1 MRLSICE
8 NYTAEQSKWV
18 ETERV
23 KFAAAGLTKEE
34 RKLFREFALEPS
46 QTVDD
51 MLRVLERHKS
61 FHDVSKS
68 SMPQQARFALVKAQE
83 KELEAIFP
91 LKGDREFLLQRLKE
105 PAGKLPAAA
114 VSESSAAVTA
124 PAPVAAHVPHTLTIP
139 PSSPATPAAAPSVEA
154 VVRVWMRDEDAPNC
168 CICRA
173 SFSFFRRRHHCRI
186 CLRVICSDCCKK
198 ERLAPDSRGAVVVS
212 AEPVLCCSQCI
223 QVRK

>member
-1 MRLSICE
+1 VLFPDLGIDGLAS
-8 NYTAEQSKWV
+8 AEQSKWV

-34 RKLFREFALEPS
+34 RKVFREFALEPS

-68 SMPQQARFALVKAQE
+68 SMPQQARFALVKAHE

-105 PAGKLPAAA
+105 PAGKLSAAA
-114 VSESSAAVTA
+114 VSESSAAVSA
-124 PAPVAAHVPHTLTIP
+124 PAPVAAPAPHTLAIP

-154 VVRVWMRDEDAPNC
+154 VVRGIGPAYEVYVQRFQDNGLHSLEDLGDIGVEALCDELIQMGITAIRLHANKM
-168 CICRA
+168 A
-173 SFSFFRRRHHCRI
+173 
-186 CLRVICSDCCKK
+186 K
-198 ERLAPDSRGAVVVS
+198 ELVKARP
-212 AEPVLCCSQCI
+212 P
-223 QVRK
+223 